1 MLFCEVNISL
11 YNMSKIISRFTLFL
25 LALFIV
31 SCAKRGNISGG
42 FQDTLAPV
50 LRESVPKNFK
60 TNFTGNEIKLYFDE
74 YVKLKDVNKQLIV
87 SPPMNTAPVIS
98 PTTASKYI
106 SVKIKDTLQPNTTYS
121 FNFGQSIQDN
131 NEGNVFP
138 QFKYIFSTGDYI
150 DSLSVSGSIKDALE
164 IKTDN
169 FVTVMLYEINEK
181 FTDSTIY
188 KEKPRYV
195 TNTLDSATT
204 FKIDNI
210 KAGTYQLVALK
221 DANNNF
227 LYNPGKDKIAFH
239 KEPIVIGAENQS
251 YNLKLF
257 KEELQNKSFKPSQAS
272 GNRATMGFEGNL
284 EDAKI
289 VLKKNAEVL
298 KSVITKLPEKDSL
311 QIWFSPVKADSLQV
325 NVDLGKYSK
334 EYFFKLKEQKK
345 DSLTFSAQPTGT
357 INYRQNF
364 EITSSIP
371 LTKIDSSKIFLVNKD
386 SVAVKYTT
394 EYDDFNQKLKFN
406 FTKEPEQKYRMTL
419 LPGALTD
426 FYEQQ
431 NDTLH
436 YKFSTKETTNYGNLT
451 LRLENLKKYPVIVQL
466 TDNKGKII
474 DSEYLESEPVAAF
487 NLIQP
492 GKFIVRLIYDTNK
505 NKKWDAGSYLNKTQ
519 SEEVIYFPK
528 EIDVRPNWDVDQ
540 PFTLSD

>member
-1 MLFCEVNISL
+1 M
-11 YNMSKIISRFTLFL
+11 
-25 LALFIV
+25 
-31 SCAKRGNISGG
+31 
-42 FQDTLAPV
+42 
-50 LRESVPKNFK
+50 
-60 TNFTGNEIKLYFDE
+60 
-74 YVKLKDVNKQLIV
+74 
-87 SPPMNTAPVIS
+87 
-98 PTTASKYI
+98 
-106 SVKIKDTLQPNTTYS
+106 
-121 FNFGQSIQDN
+121 
-131 NEGNVFP
+131 
-138 QFKYIFSTGDYI
+138 
-150 DSLSVSGSIKDALE
+150 
-164 IKTDN
+164 
-169 FVTVMLYEINEK
+169 
-181 FTDSTIY
+181 
-188 KEKPRYV
+188 
-195 TNTLDSATT
+195 
-204 FKIDNI
+204 
-210 KAGTYQLVALK
+210 
-221 DANNNF
+221 
-227 LYNPGKDKIAFH
+227 
-239 KEPIVIGAENQS
+239 
-251 YNLKLF
+251 
-257 KEELQNKSFKPSQAS
+257 
-272 GNRATMGFEGNL
+272 
-284 EDAKI
+284 
-289 VLKKNAEVL
+289 
-298 KSVITKLPEKDSL
+298 
-311 QIWFSPVKADSLQV
+311 QV

-345 DSLTFSAQPTGT
+345 DSLSFSAQPTGT

-431 NDTLH
+431 NDTLQ